1 MPHINFEVKARTARQ
16 ADIRAWLREQNADF
30 KGVDFQTDTYFH
42 VLHGRL
48 KLREGNIENSLIQYF
63 RADDP
68 TARIS
73 DVALAPVADPTAL
86 KNALTRAL
94 GVKTE
99 VRKRRE
105 IYFLGNV
112 KIHLDELAGLGQFV
126 EIEAIA
132 PNPDMPVAELE
143 AQCRQLMAAFQIQP
157 EDVLA
162 VSYSDM
168 VLSGMRNEG

>member
-16 ADIRAWLREQNADF
+16 ADIRAWLHEQNADF

-42 VLHGRL
+42 VPNGRL

-68 TARIS
+68 AARIS
-73 DVALAPVADPTAL
+73 DVALAPVADPSAL

-94 GVKTE
+94 GVKVE

-112 KIHLDELAGLGQFV
+112 KIHLDELAELGQFV

-132 PNPDMPVAELE
+132 SSPDTPIAELE
-143 AQCRQLMAAFQIQP
+143 AQCRQFMAAFQIFP

-162 VSYSDM
+162 GSYSDM
-168 VLSGMRNEG
+168 NDEL

>member
-16 ADIRAWLREQNADF
+16 ADIRAWLHEQNADF

-42 VLHGRL
+42 VPHGRL

-68 TARIS
+68 AARVS
-73 DVALAPVADPTAL
+73 DVALAPVADSAAL
-86 KNALTRAL
+86 KNALARAL
-94 GVKTE
+94 GVKIE

-126 EIEAIA
+126 EIEVIA
-132 PNPDMPVAELE
+132 PNPDTPVAELE
-143 AQCRQLMAAFQIQP
+143 AQCRQLMAAFQIRP

-168 VLSGMRNEG
+168 ALNHKP